1 MQKENWKFTAG
12 IRKKCNLKWTGVL
25 KIFEKPTVL
34 GSSDTRAIKSKG
46 FMKKYGKLKIYW
58 RIAPTFTTFI
68 DASRIII
75 KFNQLS
81 DDRNF
86 LSFLYPA
93 RTPRHSCCAS
103 KFLMLNR
110 NKFSATFRQVWQTLE
125 GVSTHKQTA
134 TQLLSIV
141 ARKVCNTKL
150 CGGWEKF
157 SRRRSGKPSDSQRLL
172 VRSSI

>member
-1 MQKENWKFTAG
+1 MQKENWKYTSA
-12 IRKKCNLKWTGVL
+12 IRKKCNLKKAGVL
-25 KIFEKPTVL
+25 KKNRKTYCLKIFRYP
-34 GSSDTRAIKSKG
+34 IFKSKG
-46 FMKKYGKLKIYW
+46 FMTLKIFW

-86 LSFLYPA
+86 LSFLRPA